1 MSGNFYYKH
10 VERKSFDLQQED
22 YEIEVYYERLPKKT
36 QAAILSQKNFSK
48 TPVTVKGVLKRFS
61 NAKNSYYI
69 MATNVQGLAIE
80 KKTGGG
86 LHYTDI
92 LLSPE
97 KYVGKEV
104 TMSGNFYY
112 KHVERKS
119 FDLQQEDYE
128 IEVYYER
135 LPKKTQAAIL
145 SQRIFLKLP

>member
-1 MSGNFYYKH
+1 
-10 VERKSFDLQQED
+10 
-22 YEIEVYYERLPKKT
+22 
-36 QAAILSQKNFSK
+36 
-48 TPVTVKGVLKRFS
+48 VTVKGVLKRFS

-112 KHVERKS
+112 THVERKS

-135 LPKKTQAAIL
+135 LPKKTQAAI
-145 SQRIFLKLP
+145 

>member
-1 MSGNFYYKH
+1 MFVHVSSANTQVTYTDILLSPEKYVGKEVTMSGNFYYKH

-97 KYVGKEV
+97 KYVGK
-104 TMSGNFYY
+104 
-112 KHVERKS
+112 
-119 FDLQQEDYE
+119 
-128 IEVYYER
+128 R
-135 LPKKTQAAIL
+135 LP
-145 SQRIFLKLP
+145 